1 VKVLVHPGH
10 PHRVA
15 FNGYGEPALMLVAWL
30 FERGLFVAILSPKN
44 VRFEHRDPDLIL
56 AWHICNM

>member
-1 VKVLVHPGH
+1 
-10 PHRVA
+10 VA

-56 AWHICNM
+56 AWHICNI